1 MVIRVKRLVDAC
13 DTNSRGEVVRAAIV
27 SALAVNG
34 IVVLSFSG
42 LSNATSSF
50 VNSAFV
56 DLLETMPFD
65 EIKQR
70 VRVIDASRQIID
82 MIKLR
87 MTFEAGRVAV
97 AA

>member
-13 DTNSRGEVVRAAIV
+13 DTNSHGEVVRAAIV
-27 SALAVNG
+27 SALAVDDV
-34 IVVLSFSG
+34 VVLSFSG
-42 LSNATSSF
+42 VSNATSSF

-65 EIKQR
+65 EIKRR
-70 VRVIDASRQIID
+70 VRVIDASRQIIE

-87 MTFEAGRVAV
+87 MTSEARRVA
-97 AA
+97 AAA